1 MSAIFS
7 SAEPENQELI
17 SRINSAVGRRFFKPG
32 KCALSKDAL
41 PFYREAFRLRATSF
55 STLPNVTKTF
65 VFGRENV
72 MVMDGTSEAVSE
84 ANELFGLRLSP
95 ANVTAYVSFF
105 FSCLR
110 TAEGKFRLIQTPEDI
125 PFSVPVDNSLIQI
138 LDELLSPA
146 SVAEEKGRI
155 SAETVLFCMVQ
166 RSTEPGCRLCGG
178 RKSISETR
186 KPFMNELA
194 GSETRLR

>member
-55 STLPNVTKTF
+55 STLP
-65 VFGRENV
+65 NV

-125 PFSVPVDNSLIQI
+125 PFSVPVDDSLIQV

-146 SVAEEKGRI
+146 SVAEEKEGYLLNGFVLYGSTLYRAGI
-155 SAETVLFCMVQ
+155 AVSAAGEVNIRNEEAVYDELPVQ
-166 RSTEPGCRLCGG
+166 
-178 RKSISETR
+178 K
-186 KPFMNELA
+186 
-194 GSETRLR
+194 TRLR

>member
-17 SRINSAVGRRFFKPG
+17 TRINDAVGRRFFKPG

-41 PFYREAFRLRATSF
+41 PFYREACRLRATSF

-65 VFGRENV
+65 VFDRENV
-72 MVMDGTSEAVSE
+72 MAMDGTSEAVSE
-84 ANELFGLRLSP
+84 ANELFGLHLDLT
-95 ANVTAYVSFF
+95 NVTAYVSFF

-110 TAEGKFRLIQTPEDI
+110 TAEGRFRLIQAPEDI
-125 PFSVPVDNSLIQI
+125 PFSVPVDDSLIQV

-146 SVAEEKGRI
+146 SAAEEKEGYLLDGFVLYGSTLYKARI
-155 SAETVLFCMVQ
+155 AVSSAGEVNIRNEEAVYDELPVQ
-166 RSTEPGCRLCGG
+166 KT
-178 RKSISETR
+178 K
-186 KPFMNELA
+186 
-194 GSETRLR
+194 LR